1 MTFSADTP
9 SEPEAA
15 TSRRDD
21 LTRILE
27 GRLGPG
33 APDWV
38 YLPVDVPRGVAEL
51 AVRYEYDRPATPPG
65 VPGNALD
72 IGVFDPRGHRGGD
85 PAGFRGWSGG
95 ARDAFVISASDATP
109 GYLPGPIQPGTWHVA
124 LGPYTVAPQGL
135 AYRVEVTLRPGE
147 PGEPFVPNPAP
158 LRATGRGP
166 AWYRGDLHTHTVH
179 SDGVREPAELVA
191 AARSAGLDFVVS
203 TEHNTTSAHGVW
215 GHHVPEDLLV
225 VNGEEVT
232 TRNGHLVVAGL
243 PAGTWIDWRF
253 RAVDGVLHRVA
264 EALHGFGGL
273 AIAAHPFCPYVG
285 CAWKF
290 GFAEVDAVEVWNGP
304 WTPDDE
310 VSLRQWDAALV
321 AGGAGLDGGRWLPAV
336 GSSDTHAHGDT
347 VGLGQTVVWA
357 EDLSRDAILAGV
369 RAGRSY
375 VAESAAVEVT
385 FQATGAGRTA
395 GIGERL
401 PVGSDVPVELAV
413 TVRGVESGFVRFVC
427 DEGTLAQLPLPTP
440 TGTGSRPA
448 PAGDSRPEVDGQA
461 EVEVEAGTEQGEA
474 AQVTWTTTAAVSKYV
489 RVEVRHTSSQPT
501 VFEGM
506 AAFTNPIFLGV
517 DHPAER
523 H

>member
-1 MTFSADTP
+1 MTFSPDTP
-9 SEPEAA
+9 PEPEAA
-15 TSRRDD
+15 TTRRDD
-21 LTRILE
+21 LTQILE
-27 GRLGPG
+27 GRLEPG

-38 YLPVDVPRGVAEL
+38 YLPVDVPPGVAEL
-51 AVRYEYDRPATPPG
+51 AVRYDYDRPATPSG
-65 VPGNALD
+65 VPGNSLD
-72 IGVFDPRGHRGGD
+72 IGVFDPRGHRVEH

-109 GYLPGPIQPGTWHVA
+109 GYLPGPIRPGTWHIA

-147 PGEPFVPNPAP
+147 PGQPFVPNPAP

-166 AWYRGDLHTHTVH
+166 TWYRGDLHTHTVH

-203 TEHNTTSAHGVW
+203 TEHNTTSAHGIW
-215 GHHVPEDLLV
+215 GHHVPDDLLV
-225 VNGEEVT
+225 VDGEEVT

-253 RAVDGVLHRVA
+253 RAVDGVLPRVTRR
-264 EALHGFGGL
+264 LHGFGGL

-290 GFAEVDAVEVWNGP
+290 GFADVDAVEVWNGP

-321 AGGAGLDGGRWLPAV
+321 ASGAGGRWLPAV
-336 GSSDTHAHGDT
+336 GSSDTHAHDDA

-357 EDLSRDAILAGV
+357 DDLTRDAILAGV

-385 FQATGAGRTA
+385 FEASAAGRTA

-401 PVGSDVPVELAV
+401 PVGSDVPVELVV
-413 TVRGVESGFVRFVC
+413 TVRGVQSGFVRFVS
-427 DEGTLAQLPLPTP
+427 DEGTLAQLPLPKP
-440 TGTGSRPA
+440 TGTGSGLA
-448 PAGDSRPEVDGQA
+448 SSGDSRAEVDGQA
-461 EVEVEAGTEQGEA
+461 EVEVEAGIEA
-474 AQVTWTTTAAVSKYV
+474 GRITWATTAAVSKYV
-489 RVEVRHTSSQPT
+489 RVEVRHTSPQPT

-506 AAFTNPIFLGV
+506 AAFTNPIFL
-517 DHPAER
+517 DAEDCPAEQR
-523 H
+523 